1 LDIFFVVV
9 RTTNSNFC
17 FPFFFSLAIEIDW
30 ISTDSFNSKFLE
42 ILTHTFYTLGAAKR
56 SVVNTHTHT
65 HSHHITSH
73 HITSHHITSHHI
85 TEGEREIRLQ
95 ILRRVI
101 KEGEKKDV
109 QQQHA
114 NESVFSARGAARNFF
129 ATKERRRRGSDH
141 GIPEYEYE

>member
-1 LDIFFVVV
+1 L
-9 RTTNSNFC
+9 
-17 FPFFFSLAIEIDW
+17 
-30 ISTDSFNSKFLE
+30 ISTTPHSSFEKDNNSFNSFLE

-65 HSHHITSH
+65 DT
-73 HITSHHITSHHI
+73 HHI
-85 TEGEREIRLQ
+85 TEGEREIRRQ
-95 ILRRVI
+95 ILRGVL
-101 KEGEKKDV
+101 KEGTTRTHTNTKEEGGKKDV
-109 QQQHA
+109 QQQYA